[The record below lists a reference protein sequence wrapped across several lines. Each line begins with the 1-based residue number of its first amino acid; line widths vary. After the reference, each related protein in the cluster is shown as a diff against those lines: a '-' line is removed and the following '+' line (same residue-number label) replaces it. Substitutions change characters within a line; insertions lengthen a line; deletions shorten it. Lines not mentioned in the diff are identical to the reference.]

1 MKLQC
6 ITVRVGLKKKKKKK
20 FPIFAQNPVSQSHSL
35 PQGRGFKIVD
45 ARGREIFLRINLKN
59 FFVTTYGTSV
69 RQPRLFVT
77 AYGTSVRRK
86 RVKRQG

>member
-1 MKLQC
+1 MKLRC
-6 ITVRVGLKKKKKKK
+6 ITVREKKKKKN
-20 FPIFAQNPVSQSHSL
+20 PIFAQNPVSKSHSL

-77 AYGTSVRRK
+77 AYITSVWRK
-86 RVKRQG
+86 RIKRQG